1 MFMECLDLL
10 RPIHKCL
17 LSSSTHIFLTL
28 TLVSFF
34 IICFHLLVEVYSNQV
49 EWLHLAILGLLF
61 SFFLFKEALFYLPLC
76 FDLRYKVLHNV
87 FELSKVLFL
96 VAIMASYCYF
106 LYFRSTFT
114 LIFSFQ
120 AIITNML
127 ATAYMLLNLFL

>member
-10 RPIHKCL
+10 RPIHKCQFF
-17 LSSSTHIFLTL
+17 SPMHIFLTL
-28 TLVSFF
+28 TLASFF
-34 IICFHLLVEVYSNQV
+34 IICLHLVSEVYSNQA

-76 FDLRYKVLHNV
+76 FDLINKVLLNL
-87 FELSKVLFL
+87 FKLSKVLFL
-96 VAIMASYCYF
+96 VAIMAIYCYI

-114 LIFSFQ
+114 LIFSFR

-127 ATAYMLLNLFL
+127 VTAYMLLNLF